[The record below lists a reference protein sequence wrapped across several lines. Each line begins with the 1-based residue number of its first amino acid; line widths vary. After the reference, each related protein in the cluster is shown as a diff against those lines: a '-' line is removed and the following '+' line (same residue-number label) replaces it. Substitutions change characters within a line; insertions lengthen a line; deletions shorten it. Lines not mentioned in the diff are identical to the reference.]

1 MLKSVADI
9 LVLTMVAGNVP
20 ATEVPAEY
28 ETTPIISEN
37 TTTEQQQEEPFII
50 IEEPELVPAEPV
62 EEQKPK
68 EINFD
73 YDIASYTTKYTGADS
88 NNRNYNMHL
97 ASDSI
102 NGIILQIG
110 RAHV

>member
-50 IEEPELVPAEPV
+50 IEEPMTELVPA
-62 EEQKPK
+62 
-68 EINFD
+68 
-73 YDIASYTTKYTGADS
+73 
-88 NNRNYNMHL
+88 
-97 ASDSI
+97 
-102 NGIILQIG
+102 
-110 RAHV
+110 